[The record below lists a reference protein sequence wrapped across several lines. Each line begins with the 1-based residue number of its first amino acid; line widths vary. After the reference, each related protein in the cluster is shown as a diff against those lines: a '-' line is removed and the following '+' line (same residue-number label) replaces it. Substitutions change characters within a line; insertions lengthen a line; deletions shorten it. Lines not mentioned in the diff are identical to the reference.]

1 MWRICAVESQEIIE
15 ELERLQ
21 TEFGRGRCQLPDQ
34 MEHAWWYD
42 IERIDFDPVT
52 QTYRFVPAS

>member
-1 MWRICAVESQEIIE
+1 VESHEIIE

-21 TEFGRGRCQLPDQ
+21 TEFGPGRCQFPDPL
-34 MEHAWWYD
+34 EAWWND
-42 IERIDFDPVT
+42 IDHIQFDSVT

>member
-1 MWRICAVESQEIIE
+1 MWRTCAVESHEIIE

-21 TEFGRGRCQLPDQ
+21 TEFGPGRCQFPDPL
-34 MEHAWWYD
+34 EAWWND
-42 IERIDFDPVT
+42 IDHIQFDSVT